1 MSESESHDGDAP
13 AGQENAP
20 APHGAEQPESVAGDA
35 PPAPGQSAGDGAPA
49 TNAARSR
56 RNAWLAAAVLCVAA
70 GSVVSL
76 IEAKS
81 VAHSD
86 TAKAARTFTRTAAG
100 IDSTISDGIQHQDDL
115 AIAGS
120 TYLAGNPQSSRDE
133 FTRWAHWA
141 RTLRRYPELESL
153 AVLSLVRPSDQQAF
167 VARRSDAART
177 TAAGTTA
184 AATGAAAPL
193 AVTPASK
200 HDYHCLALVE
210 LTRTQAYALPAGFDF
225 CATTHALLLARETGQ
240 SGYAAIASAGGGA
253 LSVLAPVYRGNV
265 TPVSAQGRAAAFAGW
280 LREVLLPEVL
290 VREAL
295 TSHPGYAL
303 RLRYGHRSANIL
315 FSGGA
320 APANGQS
327 LRSDLHEG
335 WSVRIAGP
343 ALSSGV
349 LADNSAVTVLLSG
362 ILLSVL
368 LAMLV
373 LMMGAGSAAAG
384 EAPPATAA
392 VAPPPP
398 QPELPPVRTSAT
410 PHVPAPEL
418 YDPLTGLPNRAL
430 TLDRAG
436 RMVARASR
444 QSGMLAGALIVDID
458 WFKDVNEKLG
468 ESAGDKLLSIVAE
481 RLESVVRGQDTVGR
495 MGSDEFVVLVESAA
509 RGVRLDNLARRMIES
524 LHKPVGLEEFGPSF
538 FLTASIGVAFGRY
551 ESAEDLLH
559 DSQLALL
566 AAKSA
571 GKDRYTLFNA
581 NMRAVIEGR
590 SVLEA
595 ELNAALLDGQFSLL
609 YEPIYDLAAKKVVG
623 VEALLRWQHPKQGV
637 LEPDA
642 FLALA
647 EETGLIVPIGRWAL
661 EEACARAAAWDVGGN
676 QLGVAVGVS
685 ANQLNRDGIL
695 TDVRRA
701 LQQSGVDP
709 SLLTLQVSE
718 TAVMGDVGAASER
731 LRQLREM
738 GVKIAI
744 DDFGSSGYAYHSDLR
759 TLPLDCLKVD
769 KSSLAAAEDEDY
781 RSWLLEAILI
791 VGRELSLTVVAK
803 GIETYEQVSTLREMG
818 CSMAQ
823 GTFMG
828 PPAPA
833 EAVEGLLTSR
843 LAGPRL
849 WSDAP
854 HR

>member
-1 MSESESHDGDAP
+1 MSEHSGAALGPRQDGSAEEPQGPVAAGAP
-13 AGQENAP
+13 
-20 APHGAEQPESVAGDA
+20 GATPGTADEQPR
-35 PPAPGQSAGDGAPA
+35 PQTRAPGWR
-49 TNAARSR
+49 NR
-56 RNAWLAAAVLCVAA
+56 RNGWLAGAVLCVLA
-70 GSVVSL
+70 GSAVSL
-76 IEAKS
+76 VEAHS

-86 TAKAARTFTRTAAG
+86 AVKAAQSFRRNAA
-100 IDSTISDGIQHQDDL
+100 SVETSVSDGLQHEDDL
-115 AIAGS
+115 AIAGA
-120 TYLAGNPQSSRDE
+120 TYLAGNPLSDRRE

-141 RTLRRYPELESL
+141 RTLRRYPELQSMSVV
-153 AVLSLVRPSDQQAF
+153 ALVRPAEEASF
-167 VARRSDAART
+167 RARLQDLPQPAVPAL
-177 TAAGTTA
+177 
-184 AATGAAAPL
+184 ATSPAPAPI
-193 AVTPASK
+193 AVTPVSR

-210 LTRTQAYALPAGFDF
+210 LARTNAYALPTGFDF
-225 CATTHALLLARETGQ
+225 CAATHALLLARETGQ
-240 SGYAAIASAGGGA
+240 TGYSLISTAANGA
-253 LSVLAPVYRGNV
+253 LSVLTPVYRGNV
-265 TPVSAQGRAAAFAGW
+265 TPISQAGRDAAFAGW
-280 LREVLLPEVL
+280 LREILLPEVL
-290 VREAL
+290 LRNAL
-295 TSHPGYAL
+295 LGHPGYAL
-303 RLRYGHRSANIL
+303 RLRYGHSSAGVV

-320 APANGQS
+320 AAAGGQS
-327 LRSDLHEG
+327 TVSDLHGG
-335 WSVRIAGP
+335 WSLRTQGP
-343 ALSSGV
+343 VLSTAV
-349 LADNSAVTVLLSG
+349 LSDSSAVTVLASG
-362 ILLSVL
+362 VLLSVL
-368 LAMLV
+368 LAMLL
-373 LMMGAGSAAAG
+373 LMAAG
-384 EAPPATAA
+384 GANAAGATDGPEPSPAAPAG
-392 VAPPPP
+392 
-398 QPELPPVRTSAT
+398 PPVRASAT
-410 PHVPAPEL
+410 PQVQAPEL

-458 WFKDVNEKLG
+458 WFKDINEKLG
-468 ESAGDKLLSIVAE
+468 ASAGDKLLSIVAE
-481 RLESVVRGQDTVGR
+481 RLEAVVRGQDTVGR

-524 LHKPVGLEEFGPSF
+524 LHKPIGLEEFGPSF
-538 FLTASIGVAFGRY
+538 VLTASIGVAFGRY

-559 DSQLALL
+559 DSQLALM

-595 ELNAALLDGQFSLL
+595 ELNAALLDGQFFLL

-623 VEALLRWQHPKQGV
+623 VEAQLRWSHPKQGV

-642 FLALA
+642 FLTLA

-661 EEACARAAAWDVGGN
+661 EEACSRAAAWDVAGN
-676 QLGVAVGVS
+676 RIGVAVPVS
-685 ANQLNRDGIL
+685 AAQLGREGIL

-709 SLLTLQVSE
+709 SLLTLQVAE
-718 TAVMGDVGAASER
+718 TAVMGDLGTAAER
-731 LRQLREM
+731 LRELREL

-744 DDFGSSGYAYHSDLR
+744 DDFGSGGYAYHSDLR
-759 TLPLDCLKVD
+759 TLPLDCLKVN

-791 VGRELSLTVVAK
+791 VGRELSLNVIAT
-803 GIETYEQVSTLREMG
+803 GLETYEQVSSLRDMG

-828 PPAPA
+828 AAIPAD
-833 EAVEGLLTSR
+833 AVEALLTSR